1 MTPRRE
7 FGNWTCFFASMTS
20 LIMTVN
26 EMQVGSGLCLGHQAH
41 QVKCHGPLGGSD
53 TVFSITGQDE
63 TLTPSRPNLK

>member
-1 MTPRRE
+1 
-7 FGNWTCFFASMTS
+7 MTS